1 MNARRTQSN
10 DEKGRKVNNVSKK
23 TMKRSIG
30 LATIRD
36 DRRQEVAMVSQKRN
50 IRRALLVVGLICS
63 TVPAMSPAQS
73 TQVVAFA
80 VGAGTIPSGEYAG
93 RPFRIEIS
101 GEYSAFGP
109 GTLVRGRALL
119 TIGTERFA
127 SVVGTEQFP
136 SFCCGE
142 GAVDSFG
149 FSMGG
154 RVRHVTAPQPH
165 EHLFGA
171 SATKDGRMC
180 FNLADQ
186 SGTTTETQPPHNP
199 GVGLICDIP
208 AVVIMTPR

>member
-1 MNARRTQSN
+1 M
-10 DEKGRKVNNVSKK
+10 
-23 TMKRSIG
+23 I
-30 LATIRD
+30 
-36 DRRQEVAMVSQKRN
+36 SQKRN
-50 IRRALLVVGLICS
+50 IWRALLVVGLICS
-63 TVPAMSPAQS
+63 TVPAMSLAQS
-73 TQVVAFA
+73 TKVVAVA
-80 VGAGTIPSGEYAG
+80 VGAGTISSGEYAG
-93 RPFRIEIS
+93 RPFRIEIF
-101 GEYSAFGP
+101 GEYSRFGP

-119 TIGTERFA
+119 TIGTERFE

-142 GAVDSFG
+142 GAVDSFS
-149 FSMGG
+149 FSMSG

-186 SGTTTETQPPHNP
+186 SGTITETQPPHNP

-208 AVVIMTPR
+208 AVVIITPR